1 MDDLKL
7 SNFVSMIPDCLMTND
22 ERTLFDWLVFKC
34 SYNFDWYRHSIT
46 QVQRETGVKRKMQDS
61 ILQKFRDL
69 GFLEMKRTYHNGN
82 PYRSFYVHFR
92 VLATCKVLGK
102 LFDVESPTYNTMLG
116 QFRECAAEQKKQTKS
131 RSQTK
136 ADEEREAMDTARLNE
151 ALRKIDNTWKERV
164 EMYNNGDLTDGKPK
178 RGKTVTALHKSKPAK
193 SNLRILLQDYDTND
207 IKNSFIAYADE
218 VLRGNIETSQIL
230 PYFLKR
236 QGGEFPVFG
245 RFLDKFA
252 ADYSYK
258 I

>member
-1 MDDLKL
+1 MEELKL
-7 SNFVSMIPDCLMTND
+7 SNFLSMIPDCLMTND

-46 QVQRETGVKRKMQDS
+46 QVQAETGVKRKMQDS
-61 ILQKFRDL
+61 IFSNFRKL
-69 GFLEMKRTYHNGN
+69 GFLEMKRTYYNGN

-92 VLATCKVLGK
+92 MLATSKVLGY
-102 LFDVESPTYNTMLG
+102 LFRENSPTYNVMMQ

-136 ADEEREAMDTARLNE
+136 ADEEREAMGTARLNE
-151 ALRKIDNTWKERV
+151 ALRKIDAVWKRRI
-164 EMYNNGDLTDGKPK
+164 EMYNDGELTDGKPQ

-193 SNLRILLQDYDTND
+193 SNLRILLQNYEPDD
-207 IKNSFIAYADE
+207 IKNAFVAYADE

-236 QGGEFPVFG
+236 QGSEFPVFG
-245 RFLDKFA
+245 RFLDEFA
-252 ADYSYK
+252 ANYSYK
-258 I
+258 L